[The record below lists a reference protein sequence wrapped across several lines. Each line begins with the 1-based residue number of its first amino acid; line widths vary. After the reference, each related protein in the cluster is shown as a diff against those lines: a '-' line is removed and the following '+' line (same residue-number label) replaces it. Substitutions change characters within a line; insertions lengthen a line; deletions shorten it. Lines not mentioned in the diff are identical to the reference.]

1 MTRWKWRLLT
11 NVLLMMAW
19 INGLPRPTFAA
30 PSNELDCE
38 GIQSDNSC
46 ISGQERIPWVT
57 ENDPLEPHSME
68 VIMFVVHLILAGQI
82 FSWGFEFDSPK
93 ILDSLTACLGEK

>member
-1 MTRWKWRLLT
+1 MMT
-11 NVLLMMAW
+11 W

-46 ISGQERIPWVT
+46 IPGQERIPWVT

-68 VIMFVVHLILAGQI
+68 VIMFVGYLILAGHN
-82 FSWGFEFDSPK
+82 FLLEDSNSIDQK
-93 ILDSLTACLGEK
+93 F